1 VDHRH
6 NATVARKARTVND
19 AQLHNGWRQTQPA
32 APRRTQR
39 ARPSWSWFTL
49 AVLVVG
55 LFTGPAASA
64 ADDPRVAF
72 FESRI
77 RPVLVR
83 SCYKCHSQHSDQLQ
97 SDLRLDVG
105 LTKAARLI
113 TPGEPDSSRLIQ
125 AIRYTDSELQMPPSG
140 RLPAA
145 VIADFET
152 WIRMG
157 AIDPRPADTSLT
169 DSRKPRKLDLEAGR
183 RFWAF
188 QPLQKPDWPTID
200 DPWIQ
205 SPIDALIL
213 KRLQAAGLAPGKR
226 ADRRTLIRRASF
238 VLTGL
243 PPTPQAVQK
252 FLRDRR
258 PDAFARLVDDLLASP
273 AYGERWGRHWLDVV
287 RYGDCNGADESR
299 PFPHAYHFRN
309 YVIDTFNR
317 DVPYDRMIA
326 EHLAGDL
333 LQHDGRGA
341 YEPLVGTGFLVLGTK
356 ILAEQDETKM
366 RVDIIDEQID
376 AFSRAL
382 LGLTVACARCHDHK
396 FDPIPTSDYYA
407 LAGIFQSTRT
417 MATPGQWQELP
428 AHTAASLAAARQFG
442 ATLEAQQAE
451 LKRLQEQTQQ
461 ALKTADAIELEA
473 ESFTRGNVTVD
484 TTNYGKGIGIIG
496 DSGNGKLHFA
506 EYDIPIPR
514 AGKYLLQFRYAAAA
528 ARPGKILLNGQVA
541 RETAI
546 SQVTGDWY
554 PPGQRWH
561 SEGVHTLAAGM
572 NTFRVQSGPN
582 MSHIDKLRLIRIDGQ
597 TSVSA
602 LLARRD
608 KQATRVSQIEQRIKP
623 PLRVMA
629 VSEGQVTST
638 RLHLRGNHLKL
649 GAEVPRRFLQV
660 IAGSEQPALPAD
672 HSGRLQL
679 ARWLTRPDHPLTSRV
694 MVNRLWHWHFGRGLV
709 ATTDNFGALGA
720 RPTHPRL
727 LDYLARRLIEH
738 NWSLKAMHREIVL
751 SSTWQ
756 LDTPEHSSPTSQA
769 SRAVDPEN
777 RLYWS
782 GTRRRLE
789 AEALR
794 DAMLLIADRLE
805 KRIGGAPLTLKTI
818 ALSPEDLEKQQEF
831 YDTSNRRTVYLP
843 VLRTNVYD
851 FLTLFDFA
859 NPDLPTGSRV
869 TTIVPTQALLMM
881 NSPLVQDCA
890 RRLATAV
897 LQDQQLD
904 SDADR
909 LKSTFERLFSRPP
922 EQSEQALGLRFVRD
936 FAALDVA
943 GPDDTPRRLAAWTA
957 LCETLL
963 ASNDFV
969 YLR

>member
-1 VDHRH
+1 MVQKTHD
-6 NATVARKARTVND
+6 VNPV
-19 AQLHNGWRQTQPA
+19 QLHSKQLPA
-32 APRRTQR
+32 AACRCARRRRTPPFR
-39 ARPSWSWFTL
+39 WLTPALLL
-49 AVLVVG
+49 AWMLSH
-55 LFTGPAASA
+55 PAISA
-64 ADDPRVAF
+64 ADDARLAF

-83 SCYKCHSQHSDQLQ
+83 SCYKCHSRQ
-97 SDLRLDVG
+97 SDPLQAELRLDVR
-105 LTKAARLI
+105 LTKAAALI
-113 TPGEPDSSRLIQ
+113 SPGKPDASRIIQ
-125 AIRYTDSELQMPPSG
+125 AIRYTDSELQMPPDG
-140 RLPAA
+140 RLDPA

-152 WIRMG
+152 WVRMG
-157 AIDPRPADTSLT
+157 AVDPRPALT
-169 DSRKPRKLDLEAGR
+169 DPPAIARPQALDLEAGR

-188 QPLQKPDWPTID
+188 QPLWEPTWPAID
-200 DPWIQ
+200 HPWIR
-205 SPIDALIL
+205 SPIDLL
-213 KRLQAAGLAPGKR
+213 VFQRLQAAGLAPGKR

-243 PPTPQAVQK
+243 PPAPQAVQR
-252 FLRDRR
+252 FLDDRR
-258 PDAFARLVDDLLASP
+258 PDAFAHLVDALLASP

-417 MATPGQWQELP
+417 MSAPGQWQELP
-428 AHTAASLAAARQFG
+428 AHTAASLAHARQFRE
-442 ATLEAQQAE
+442 TLASQQAE
-451 LKRLQEQTQQ
+451 LKRLQEQTRQ
-461 ALKTADAIELEA
+461 ALEAAESIELEA
-473 ESFTRGNVTVD
+473 ESFARGNVTVD

-514 AGKYLLQFRYAAAA
+514 GGKYLLQLRYAAAV
-528 ARPGKILLNGQVA
+528 ARPGKILLNGKVV
-541 RETAI
+541 RKTAI
-546 SQVTGDWY
+546 SQVTGDWF

-582 MSHIDKLRLIRIDGQ
+582 MSHIDKLRLIHAEEQ
-597 TSVSA
+597 NSVAA

-608 KQATRVSQIEQRIKP
+608 KQAARVSQIEQRIKP
-623 PLRVMA
+623 PLQVMA

-660 IAGSEQPALPAD
+660 IAGSEQPPLPRD
-672 HSGRLQL
+672 QSGRLQL

-694 MVNRLWHWHFGRGLV
+694 IVNRLWRWHFGRGLV
-709 ATTDNFGALGA
+709 STTDNFGALGA
-720 RPTHPRL
+720 RPTHPKL

-738 NWSLKAMHREIVL
+738 DWSLKSLHREILL
-751 SSTWQ
+751 SNTWQ
-756 LDTPEHSSPTSQA
+756 LDTPDRSSPAAQ
-769 SRAVDPEN
+769 RAGEIDPEN
-777 RLYWS
+777 RLYWT

-789 AEALR
+789 AESLR
-794 DAMLLIADRLE
+794 DAMLMIAGRLDE
-805 KRIGGAPLTLKTI
+805 RIGGAPLSLKTI
-818 ALSPEDLEKQQEF
+818 ALSPEDLEKQQAF
-831 YDTSNRRTVYLP
+831 YDASNRRTVYLP
-843 VLRTNVYD
+843 VLRTNIYD

-859 NPDLPTGSRV
+859 NPDLPTGNRV
-869 TTIVPTQALLMM
+869 TTTVPTQALLLM
-881 NSPLVQDCA
+881 NSPLVEDCA
-890 RRLATAV
+890 RRLAADV
-897 LQDQQLD
+897 LQDRRLH
-904 SDADR
+904 SDTER
-909 LKSTFERLFSRPP
+909 LRSTFVRLFSRPP
-922 EQSEQALGLRFVRD
+922 RPRQQALALEFLRD
-936 FAALDVA
+936 FENLDLA
-943 GPDDTPRRLAAWTA
+943 DSDRRLSAWTA